1 MTQFVHLMY
10 TNVKLAV
17 WDSGRDEARPY
28 LTLGYWEVS
37 RIVLESGRGKARPYL
52 ILGSALLIRL
62 GE

>member
-1 MTQFVHLMY
+1 MY